1 MSKLGNAVIAY
12 ILEAV
17 KDHFFSISVSPAVL
31 VNSLCAL
38 VNSCWVSVVATMS
51 LEVLS

>member
-1 MSKLGNAVIAY
+1 MSKLGNAVIAR

-31 VNSLCAL
+31 VNSL
-38 VNSCWVSVVATMS
+38 
-51 LEVLS
+51 